1 MLRNQ
6 HDFSCNQ

>member
-6 HDFSCNQ
+6 HRQTTE

>member
-6 HDFSCNQ
+6 RDFSCNQ